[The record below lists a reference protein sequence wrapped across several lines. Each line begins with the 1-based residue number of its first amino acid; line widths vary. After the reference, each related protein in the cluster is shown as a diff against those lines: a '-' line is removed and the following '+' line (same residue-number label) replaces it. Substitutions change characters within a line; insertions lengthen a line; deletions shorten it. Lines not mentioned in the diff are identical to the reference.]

1 MSKGG
6 EQNVEAG
13 CTKDHNTST
22 PSLKESDQSGDYTGV
37 SDTLLSLQKESDQSG
52 SGAGVNDT
60 TSLSLTHNSFWRNQT
75 FWILIAILGTIQ
87 LYVFS
92 FI

>member
-22 PSLKESDQSGDYTGV
+22 PSL
-37 SDTLLSLQKESDQSG
+37 KESDQSG